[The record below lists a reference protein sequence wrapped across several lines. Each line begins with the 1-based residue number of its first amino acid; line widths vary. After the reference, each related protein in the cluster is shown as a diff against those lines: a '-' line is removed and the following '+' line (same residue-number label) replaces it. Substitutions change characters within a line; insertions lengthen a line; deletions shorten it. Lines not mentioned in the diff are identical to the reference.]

1 MSKRGTRFTRCDII
15 CTFFQIPIVCQ
26 RMKRIKRTVISN
38 QLRTRL
44 LLAIVTFLS
53 CYIMA
58 YYPLHRTSTGPESTH
73 FEDAKFLTS
82 AATPPLTNNNTNAQ
96 QLLSCSEADDS
107 RQNFSS
113 SLCSCESDNRGFNQN
128 VIAFSLYG
136 NFSDPRHYERYVNPM
151 KSILETINQ
160 VYPGKLFQLLP
171 PFHITIEYLIN
182 KMGHWKVGSFA
193 STRHS
198 KTATDWE
205 MQN

>member
-1 MSKRGTRFTRCDII
+1 MTIPGAAQFIYRFIAKFCK
-15 CTFFQIPIVCQ
+15 IPIVYQ
-26 RMKRIKRTVISN
+26 RIKRRISQLPERLFLVFATKLIVVI
-38 QLRTRL
+38 
-44 LLAIVTFLS
+44 FLS
-53 CYIMA
+53 CYIAA
-58 YYPLHRTSTGPESTH
+58 YTEQLYKPSLTESPDFPRALQLASAPISNKNQHQSSTSCLVAE
-73 FEDAKFLTS
+73 K
-82 AATPPLTNNNTNAQ
+82 
-96 QLLSCSEADDS
+96 
-107 RQNFSS
+107 RQNFS

-171 PFHITIEYLIN
+171 PFDIPIEYLIN

-205 MQN
+205 MEN